1 MGHDRTASASGG
13 CGLRLAPPVAGAYPL
28 PMSEPILTSTRTL
41 RRLGMRRVL
50 NHCFRAAS
58 VAVIGDPPG
67 EAGRAVLAQAAA
79 GPLAGAVHALGFA
92 TVPAGARAC
101 TGFEA
106 LPVVDVAVLDLPAS
120 RAAAALDRLGGGRA
134 HTAIVLG
141 AADAPLAHRPGW
153 PRVLGPD
160 AAGLMVPASGLALAT
175 VSPPAAPGRLA
186 FACQSTALGAA
197 VLDWARREGIGF
209 SAWVAGGALHDI
221 GWGELIGHFA
231 HDPRTEAILLHLE
244 SVGDARAFLAAARE
258 VALRKPVVVMK
269 AGRTA
274 AGARAAASHTGAL
287 TQADAVLDAALVRA
301 GVLRVGAIDEL
312 FQVAEVLARQHLP
325 QGRRLAIITNGG
337 GPGVITTDALAAAG
351 GEPAAGSP
359 VDLGAGAEGP
369 AFAAA
374 VAMAVAD
381 PGADAVLAICAPQP
395 GCDPTAVAAA
405 LARGATPGPKPVLA
419 AWMGGDRM
427 VEGRALLTRAG
438 IPTFSYPDA
447 AVRVFSA
454 LWRHGEDLRL
464 LYETPHAPGSDEDG
478 APDRAAADRLLRE
491 AMLAGRTLLSEPDSK
506 RLLAAWSIPVVETR
520 TAATPEAAV
529 AAAEAIGW
537 PVVLKLWSDEIAHKS
552 AAGGVHLDLRDAAA
566 VRAAF
571 AAIQAAAASRGAGSH
586 GVSVQPLVGGPGAHE
601 IILGSA
607 SDPHFGPVVLVGAGG
622 RHAELLGD
630 TALGLPPL
638 TPLLARRMLAATR
651 IGRALPGAAV
661 ERLAALMVRFS
672 HLVAEQPWIREID
685 VNPLLVSAGRI
696 VALDAR
702 VVLHPADTR
711 PDALPRPAIRP
722 YPAEYAGGLTLRDGS
737 PAAVR
742 PIRPADEPAMV
753 RFHQGLSD
761 RTVDHRWLRPLP
773 LAVRIDHHRLAGV
786 CHNDYDREIALVV
799 DRRTTSG
806 DAHEILAIGRLTRLR
821 EDPACAEMGM
831 VVGDAWQGHGLGREL
846 TRRLVAVAASEGVRR
861 IVCHIRDGNAAGAHL
876 LVRAGFRLLPP
887 EDGLVTAV
895 RG

>member
-1 MGHDRTASASGG
+1 
-13 CGLRLAPPVAGAYPL
+13 
-28 PMSEPILTSTRTL
+28 MSEPILTSTRTL

-50 NHCFRAAS
+50 SHLFRATS
-58 VAVIGDPPG
+58 VAVVGDPPG

-79 GPLAGAVHALGFA
+79 GSLAGAVHAVGFL
-92 TVPAGARAC
+92 TVPAGARAWA
-101 TGFEA
+101 GIA
-106 LPVVDVAVLDLPAS
+106 DLPVVDVAVLDLPAS
-120 RAAAALDRLGGGRA
+120 RAAAVLDRLAGGRA

-141 AADAPLAHRPGW
+141 ASDACLVHRPGW
-153 PRVLGPD
+153 PRLLGPD
-160 AAGLMVPASGLALAT
+160 AAGIMVPATGLVLGT
-175 VSPPAAPGRLA
+175 VTPPATPGRLA

-231 HDPRTEAILLHLE
+231 HDPHTEAILLHLE

-301 GVLRVGAIDEL
+301 GVLRVAAIDEL
-312 FQVAEVLARQHLP
+312 FQVAEVLARRHLP

-359 VDLGAGAEGP
+359 TDLGPGARGTD
-369 AFAAA
+369 FAAA
-374 VAMAVAD
+374 MAAAVAD

-405 LARGATPGPKPVLA
+405 LAAGGGPGPKPVLA

-478 APDRAAADRLLRE
+478 APDRAAIDRCLRV

-506 RLLAAWSIPVVETR
+506 QLLAAWGMPVVETR
-520 TAATPEAAV
+520 TAASADAAV
-529 AAAEAIGW
+529 AAASAIGW
-537 PVVLKLWSDEIAHKS
+537 PVVLKLWSDSVAHKS
-552 AAGGVHLDLRDAAA
+552 AADGVHLDLRDAAA

-571 AAIQAAAASRGAGSH
+571 AAIQAAALARGADVR
-586 GVSVQPLVGGPGAHE
+586 GVSVQPLVGGPDACE
-601 IILGSA
+601 VLLGSA

-622 RHAELLGD
+622 RHAERLGD

-651 IGRALPGAAV
+651 IGRALPTAAIDP
-661 ERLAALMVRFS
+661 LAALIVRFS

-685 VNPLLVSAGRI
+685 INPLLVAADRL

-711 PDALPRPAIRP
+711 PDILPRPAIRP
-722 YPAEYAGGLTLRDGS
+722 YPAEYAGGMTLTDGS

-742 PIRPADEPAMV
+742 PVRPADEPALV

-761 RTVDHRWLRPLP
+761 RTVDQRWLRPLP
-773 LAVRIDHHRLAGV
+773 LASRIDHHRLAGV

-799 DRRTTSG
+799 DRRTGAG

-821 EDPACAEMGM
+821 EDPGCAELGM
-831 VVGDAWQGHGLGREL
+831 VVGDAWQGRGLGREL
-846 TRRLVAVAASEGVRR
+846 TRRLVAIAASERIR
-861 IVCHIRDGNAAGAHL
+861 TIVCHIRDGNAAGARL
-876 LVRAGFRLLPP
+876 LAAAGFRLQPP

-895 RG
+895 REG